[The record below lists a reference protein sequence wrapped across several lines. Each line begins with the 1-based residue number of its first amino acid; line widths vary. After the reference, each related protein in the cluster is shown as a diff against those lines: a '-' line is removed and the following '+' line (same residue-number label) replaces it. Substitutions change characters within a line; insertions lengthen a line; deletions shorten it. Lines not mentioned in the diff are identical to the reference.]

1 MSKLLDK
8 IHKSELA
15 LLDEADRICT
25 KLGLTYF
32 LSCGTLLGA
41 VRHKGFIPW
50 DEDLDIMMPRKDYEE
65 FIKKAPEMLGDDFIL
80 DDHSQ
85 NNDYFNPFAKIRLKN
100 TAFEIKS
107 LRNYKGNQGLWMDI
121 FPMDDA
127 SDVQG
132 AELGKASRMIGLCRA
147 TICANRG
154 IFDFSSASVK
164 QKIVI
169 SLMRILPEKIWWDK
183 MQKAHLSSSGDNYVI
198 FGTDYNYKKLVMP
211 KSWFAVAKAE
221 FEGKEYSVP
230 SDSHAVLTHI
240 YGDYMQIPPKEKQV
254 TFYPERI
261 LFSDGEEV
269 FIKE

>member
-1 MSKLLDK
+1 MSELLDK
-8 IHKSELA
+8 IHSSELA
-15 LLDEADRICT
+15 LLDEADRICQE
-25 KLGLTYF
+25 LGITYF

-65 FIKKAPEMLGDDFIL
+65 FIKKAPEMLGEAFLL
-80 DDHSQ
+80 DDHST
-85 NNDYFNPFAKIRLKN
+85 NSEYFKPFAKLRLKN
-100 TAFEIKS
+100 TAFEIKA
-107 LRNYKGNQGLWMDI
+107 LKNYKGNQGLWMDI

-127 SDVQG
+127 ADVS
-132 AELGKASRMIGLCRA
+132 APELSSASRMIGLCRA
-147 TICANRG
+147 VICANRG
-154 IFDFSSASVK
+154 IFDFSTASAK

-183 MQKAHLSSSGDNYVI
+183 MQKAHLSSKGDNYVI

-211 KSWFAVAKAE
+211 KVWFDKSKTL
-221 FEGKEYSVP
+221 FEGKEYIVP
-230 SDSHAVLTHI
+230 SDSNAVLSHI

-261 LFSDGEEV
+261 KFADGEEIIV
-269 FIKE
+269 KE